1 MSDRR
6 CSVPGCGR
14 KHSVHGLCRSHWSR
28 VQKTGDV
35 QADIPLRHYRPIGL
49 SLSET
54 FDYFMPG
61 TPGTDCWEWTGS
73 RNQAGYGVVRMTD
86 SSFPA
91 HRVSYELFIGPIP
104 EGWCVCHR
112 CDNPPCCHPDHLF
125 LGTPADNTRDMMSKD
140 RHVRGIVY
148 GESCG
153 THKLS
158 ERDVLDIRR
167 RYAERSSTQV
177 ELSAEYGISKN
188 HTCAIIKRHAWQHLP

>member
-54 FDYFMPG
+54 FEYFMPG

-112 CDNPPCCHPDHLF
+112 CDNPPCCNPNHLF
-125 LGTPADNTRDMMSKD
+125 VGTKDDNNQDKVAKGRNDATLTAEDVTKIRNLYAN
-140 RHVRGIVY
+140 G
-148 GESCG
+148 
-153 THKLS
+153 
-158 ERDVLDIRR
+158 DVLQREL
-167 RYAERSSTQV
+167 AQTFGVSRSNITMI
-177 ELSAEYGISKN
+177 ISRK
-188 HTCAIIKRHAWQHLP
+188 TWRHIP

>member
-112 CDNPPCCHPDHLF
+112 CDNPPCCNPNHLF
-125 LGTPADNTRDMMSKD
+125 VGTKDDNNQDKVAKGRNDATLTAEDVTKIRNLYAN
-140 RHVRGIVY
+140 G
-148 GESCG
+148 
-153 THKLS
+153 
-158 ERDVLDIRR
+158 DVLQREL
-167 RYAERSSTQV
+167 AQTFGVSRSNITMI
-177 ELSAEYGISKN
+177 ISRK
-188 HTCAIIKRHAWQHLP
+188 TWRHIP